1 MTKGSKA
8 RWSAALILAP
18 AAAALFA
25 GTTAWAATN
34 NPLAT
39 SASAAKPAT
48 TDPVALTTATTNPA
62 TTNPPTAVPAIDPAT
77 QAQIDAQ
84 RAVVKKLQKKVA
96 EAAAAGGR
104 TVQAWTQTTTSGS
117 TSTIS
122 TSTGSTS
129 GGSTQTQPA
138 PQPVVKPAPQPVVKP
153 APQPVPAPAPAPTTQ
168 ASTGASG
175 G

>member
-39 SASAAKPAT
+39 SAPAAKPAT
-48 TDPVALTTATTNPA
+48 TDPVALTTATANPA
-62 TTNPPTAVPAIDPAT
+62 TAVPAIDPAT

-96 EAAAAGGR
+96 EAAAAGGQ

-117 TSTIS
+117 TSTGS

-153 APQPVPAPAPAPTTQ
+153 APQPVPAPAPVPTTQ

>member
-1 MTKGSKA
+1 MTRGSKA
-8 RWSAALILAP
+8 RWSAALVLAP

-25 GTTAWAATN
+25 GTSAWAATH

-39 SASAAKPAT
+39 SAPAAKPAT
-48 TDPVALTTATTNPA
+48 TDAAALTANTTNPMA
-62 TTNPPTAVPAIDPAT
+62 TNPIATDPAT

-84 RAVVKKLQKKVA
+84 RALVKALQKKVA
-96 EAAAAGGR
+96 KAAAAGGQ
-104 TVQAWTQTTTSGS
+104 TVQAWTQSVSNGSTSGS
-117 TSTIS
+117 S
-122 TSTGSTS
+122 TSGGSTSGGSTS

-138 PQPVVKPAPQPVVKP
+138 PQPAPQPVVKP